1 MALDKLIVI
10 VLSALGGTA
19 VTIWLGILI
28 LAAFAIPFAGL
39 ALIPAAFV
47 GYVIYRVISERVSDP
62 TEDHYDR
69 MDH

>member
-1 MALDKLIVI
+1 MALDKLVLI
-10 VLSALGGTA
+10 VLCTLMGMA

-47 GYVIYRVISERVSDP
+47 GYVIYRVISERVGDT